1 MTYEETNRLLHA
13 HVDGELDVAKT
24 LELEAHL
31 ARNPSMRAAC
41 ERLREMSAA
50 VRDKADYHVAP
61 AWLEARVLAAM
72 PAGPENPPARP
83 AWWRRLMPAGSF
95 VTVADWLRPAASFA
109 AVALVT
115 WVVALGT
122 LRPGED
128 DHIAHEV
135 LASHV
140 RAMLPNRSYD
150 VASSDQHTVKP
161 WLSARLAF
169 SPPVA
174 DLAASGFELA
184 GGRLDYIGEQP
195 VAVLVYKRR
204 QHLIDVFVWPA
215 ETQKSKQTLTRD
227 GFNIEHLAKNGMEYW
242 LVSDLGRNELNDL
255 AQLIAEYSAAP

>member
-1 MTYEETNRLLHA
+1 MTREEGNRLLHA
-13 HVDGELDVAKT
+13 HIDGGLDVAKA

-31 ARNPSMRAAC
+31 AQNPFIRAAC
-41 ERLREMSAA
+41 ERLRELSAA

-61 AWLEARVLAAM
+61 AWLEARVRAAIAAE
-72 PAGPENPPARP
+72 AGAAPARP
-83 AWWRRLMPAGSF
+83 SRQAWLEPAGSF
-95 VTVADWLRPAASFA
+95 VAVADWLRPAASFA

-122 LRPGED
+122 IRPGED
-128 DHIAHEV
+128 ERITQEV

-140 RAMLPNRSYD
+140 RATLAGRFYD

-174 DLAASGFELA
+174 DLTASGFELA

-204 QHLIDVFVWPA
+204 AHLIDVFVWPVEA
-215 ETQKSKQTLTRD
+215 QKSEQTLTRD
-227 GFNIEHLAKNGMEYW
+227 GFNLEHFAKNGMDYW
-242 LVSDLGRNELNDL
+242 LVSDLGRNELDDL
-255 AQLIAEYSAAP
+255 AQLVAEYSAGP

>member
-1 MTYEETNRLLHA
+1 MTHDEASRLLDA
-13 HVDGELDVAKT
+13 YIDRELDPVKS

-31 ARNPSMRAAC
+31 AANPSVRTAC
-41 ERLREMSAA
+41 ERLRQISAA

-61 AWLEARVLAAM
+61 EWLEARVRSAL
-72 PAGPENPPARP
+72 PAGPETPSARP
-83 AWWRRLMPAGSF
+83 SWRGWLVSVGSLAA
-95 VTVADWLRPAASFA
+95 VGDWLRPAASFA

-128 DHIAHEV
+128 ERITQEV

-140 RAMLPNRSYD
+140 HATLVNRPYD

-174 DLAASGFELA
+174 DFSADGFELV
-184 GGRLDYIGEQP
+184 GGRLDYIGAQP

-204 QHLIDVFVWPA
+204 QHVIDVFVWP
-215 ETQKSKQTLTRD
+215 EEGEKIGPTLTRD
-227 GFNIEHLAKNGMEYW
+227 GFNVERFHRNGMSFW
-242 LVSDLGRNELNDL
+242 IVSDLNRNELDEL
-255 AQLIAEYSAAP
+255 ARLLAERPVS

>member
-1 MTYEETNRLLHA
+1 MTREEASRLLHA
-13 HVDGELDVAKT
+13 YIDCELDLAKT
-24 LELEAHL
+24 LELEAYMTQNSFVRGAH
-31 ARNPSMRAAC
+31 A
-41 ERLREMSAA
+41 RLRDLSAA

-61 AWLEARVLAAM
+61 AWLEARARAAISSD
-72 PAGPENPPARP
+72 PESPRDTP
-83 AWWRRLMPAGSF
+83 AWREWLKPAGSLLA
-95 VTVADWLRPAASFA
+95 VSGWMRPAASFA

-174 DLAASGFELA
+174 DLAVSGFELI

-215 ETQKSKQTLTRD
+215 EAQKSEQTLTRD
-227 GFNIEHLAKNGMEYW
+227 GFNIEHFAKNGMDYW
-242 LVSDLGRNELNDL
+242 LVSDLSRNELNNL
-255 AQLIAEYSAAP
+255 AGLIAEYSAAP

>member
-1 MTYEETNRLLHA
+1 MTREEANRLLHA
-13 HVDGELDVAKT
+13 YIDGELDPVKS

-31 ARNPSMRAAC
+31 AENPSVRAAC

-50 VRDKADYHVAP
+50 IRDKADYHAAP
-61 AWLEARVLAAM
+61 AWLEARVRAAI
-72 PAGPENPPARP
+72 PSGPDNASARP
-83 AWWRRLMPAGSF
+83 AWWRRLIPAGALA
-95 VTVADWLRPAASFA
+95 ADWLRPAASFA

-122 LRPGED
+122 MRPSED
-128 DHIAHEV
+128 DRITQEV

-140 RAMLPNRSYD
+140 RATLASRFYD

-174 DLAASGFELA
+174 DLSASGFELV
-184 GGRLDYIGEQP
+184 GGRLDYIGAQP

-204 QHLIDVFVWPA
+204 AHLIDVFIWPVQA
-215 ETQKSKQTLTRD
+215 QKSEQTLAHD
-227 GFNIEHLAKNGMEYW
+227 GFNIERFARNGMSFW
-242 LVSDLGRNELNDL
+242 LVSDLNRDELDDFARLL
-255 AQLIAEYSAAP
+255 AAAT

>member
-1 MTYEETNRLLHA
+1 MTREEGNRLLHA
-13 HVDGELDVAKT
+13 HIDRGLDVVKT

-31 ARNPSMRAAC
+31 VQNPFMRMAC
-41 ERLREMSAA
+41 ERLRQISAA
-50 VRDKADYHVAP
+50 IRDKADYHAAP
-61 AWLEARVLAAM
+61 AWLEARVRATIPSG
-72 PAGPENPPARP
+72 PANVSARP
-83 AWWRRLMPAGSF
+83 AWWRWLSPAGSF
-95 VTVADWLRPAASFA
+95 AAAADWLRPVASFA

-122 LRPGED
+122 MRPSED
-128 DHIAHEV
+128 ERITQEV

-140 RAMLPNRSYD
+140 RATLANRFYD

-174 DLAASGFELA
+174 DLSASGFELV
-184 GGRLDYIGEQP
+184 GGRLDYIGAQP

-215 ETQKSKQTLTRD
+215 EAQKTEQTLARD
-227 GFNIEHLAKNGMEYW
+227 GFNIERFARNGMGFW
-242 LVSDLGRNELNDL
+242 VVSDLNRNELDDFVRLL
-255 AQLIAEYSAAP
+255 AEQGAAS